1 MKRFYIAIGSTALN
15 ALTSLVYRYREYGL
29 IKDNN
34 GTGEDFFVAID
45 SDEGQAEKFAQLA
58 PNRDWLLGLKMARDP
73 ELHSLVTRAHPGWP
87 EVDYSRGVGGHRTHS
102 LQSLNF
108 TRDPDFERI
117 LGKVTP
123 DDSLVILVGSA
134 FGGTST
140 GSYWSFATWLRTK
153 LNAKK
158 NPFENFFGFVLF
170 PDGKRWAGTF
180 GAQSEYSQMSSN
192 VCNFLRDME
201 QLRIE
206 NAILHEKGTGDL
218 TFCPVSL
225 SQFHPIQADNP
236 ETGFGVAGIKQ
247 DGERAVD
254 ASMGSFLP
262 LESVFMVSTTDAGNG
277 EKAVSD
283 LAAEELFLFGRFDIA
298 GLRKGGTDR
307 VVKQI
312 ANLGP
317 RRVTGNPGPE
327 GFCEMHFIS
336 ARTKRTGVV
345 SEHTK
350 DQLVKRFAEF
360 SNMDT
365 GLLGPATPEWAKI
378 AARMRQHVTA
388 HSLEESGLEAD
399 IRQLVDEI
407 MGSAEPKGEAWRE
420 AGRAFLNRMRATAKP
435 YPCTSPY
442 AFLEKALELCLEE
455 AKGGNF
461 SAYPDG
467 RLPFTMADVRK
478 LHTELFDPI
487 FALRDPQTG
496 GRAKKELEGLVE
508 NFAEE
513 LREEAEKRAGLPF
526 WTKIGETPENVRR
539 ELKAEGMDVLEKA
552 LVAYRHLLGC
562 EASIPSGETFDTLA
576 ACYHEGKWV
585 TTPINQSHVRCISK
599 PAVTADDR
607 KGFERDY
614 GAKKDAFYPLGHFF
628 EDALSVLEAYRDSK
642 KPFDLERHVL
652 DYVSETRSVVLGSE
666 SLSAKSLGEPLFD
679 GLEGVSGSGKSFE
692 IKRHPVWGGET
703 VRFIVESREGEKK
716 KTEAGGRLRSVRFG
730 EIKAIGDWG
739 QLFRPRD
746 GGDLEA
752 AFDTSRPLEKDE
764 NVQRVNP
771 NENLSSGVGGG
782 QVFIDDF
789 WMGDFQ
795 FDCAVEGFLGDHYA
809 SLPLEYPRQQRMQ
822 DEKADDRNY
831 LRLLRFGEGVQFGLV
846 LGCISKKIADL
857 KAANPNSSPDWRART
872 EEAGTCVIPVACHTG
887 ELSAVTMGMFLWV
900 KKFLAG
906 EFARRLFSGQESGAK
921 EFFEE
926 LAERE
931 NRALSF
937 AGRDA
942 YRLDFSLDNSG
953 LGARSLRTLKAL
965 FDSLCAAITVE
976 ADTGSAGA

>member
-73 ELHSLVTRAHPGWP
+73 ELHSLVTQAHPGWM
-87 EVDYSRGVGGHRTHS
+87 EVDYTRGVGGHRTHS

-117 LGKVTP
+117 LGKITAE
-123 DDSLVILVGSA
+123 DSLVILVGSA

-140 GSYWSFATWLRTK
+140 GSYWNFATWLRMK
-153 LNAKK
+153 LNEKR
-158 NPFENFFGFVLF
+158 NPFENFFGFVMF

-206 NAILHEKGTGDL
+206 NAILHQRGTGGL

-225 SQFHPIQADNP
+225 PQIHPIQAENP
-236 ETGFGVAGIKQ
+236 EMGFGVAGTKRG
-247 DGERAVD
+247 GERAID

-262 LESVFMVSTTDAGNG
+262 VESVFMVSTTDAGNG

-298 GLRKGGTDR
+298 GLRKGGNDR
-307 VVKQI
+307 VVKKI
-312 ANLGP
+312 ADHGP
-317 RRVTGNPGPE
+317 RRVTGDPSPE
-327 GFCEMHFIS
+327 GFSEMHFIS

-350 DQLVKRFAEF
+350 NLLVKRFDEF
-360 SNMDT
+360 SNMNT
-365 GLLGPATPEWAKI
+365 ELVGPSTPEWAKI
-378 AARMRQHVTA
+378 AGRMRQHVTA
-388 HSLEESGLEAD
+388 QRLEASGLEAD
-399 IRQLVDEI
+399 IRKLVDEV
-407 MGSAEPKGEAWRE
+407 MGSAAPKGEGWRE
-420 AGRAFLNRMRATAKP
+420 TGRAFLNRMRATAKP

-442 AFLEKALELCLEE
+442 AFLEKVFEFCLEE
-455 AKGGNF
+455 AKSGNF
-461 SAYPDG
+461 SLYPDG
-467 RLPFTMADVRK
+467 RLPFSMADVRK
-478 LHTELFDPI
+478 LHTELFEPI

-496 GRAKKELEGLVE
+496 GRAKKDLESLIE
-508 NFAEE
+508 NFGEA
-513 LREEAEKRAGLPF
+513 LREEAEARAGLPF
-526 WTKIGETPENVRR
+526 WTKIGETPENVRK
-539 ELKAEGMDVLEKA
+539 ELKTEGMDALEKA
-552 LVAYRHLLGC
+552 VLAYRHLLSC
-562 EASIPSGETFDTLA
+562 EASIPANENFDTLA
-576 ACYHEGKWV
+576 ACYHGNKWV

-607 KGFERDY
+607 KGFERDF
-614 GAKKDAFYPLGHFF
+614 APKKDAFYPLGHFF
-628 EDALSVLEAYRDSK
+628 EDALSVLTAYRDSK

-652 DYVSETRSVVLGSE
+652 DYVSETRSVVVGSE
-666 SLSAKSLGEPLFD
+666 SLSAKALGEPLFD

-692 IKRHPVWGGET
+692 INRHPVWGGET

-716 KTEAGGRLRSVRFG
+716 KTEAGRLRSVQFG
-730 EIKAIGDWG
+730 EIKDIGDWG
-739 QLFRPRD
+739 QLFRPRE
-746 GGDLEA
+746 GGDLQA
-752 AFDTSRPLEKDE
+752 AFDTSRPLENDE

-771 NENLSSGVGGG
+771 NENQSSGIGGA

-795 FDCAVEGFLGDHYA
+795 FDCAVEGFLGDHYS

-822 DEKADDRNY
+822 DEAAADRNY
-831 LRLLRFGEGVQFGLV
+831 LRLLRFWEGVQFGLV

-857 KAANPNSSPDWRART
+857 KAANPNSSPDWRVQA
-872 EEAGTCVIPVACHTG
+872 EGAGACAIPVACHTG
-887 ELSAVTMGMFLWV
+887 ELSAVTMSMFQWV
-900 KKFLAG
+900 KKFLSG
-906 EFARRLFSGQESGAK
+906 DYARRLFSGEESGAR
-921 EFFEE
+921 EFFAE

-931 NRALSF
+931 NRALNFSGKDLF
-937 AGRDA
+937 
-942 YRLDFSLDNSG
+942 RLDYSLDNSK
-953 LGARSLRTLKAL
+953 LGARSLGTLKAL